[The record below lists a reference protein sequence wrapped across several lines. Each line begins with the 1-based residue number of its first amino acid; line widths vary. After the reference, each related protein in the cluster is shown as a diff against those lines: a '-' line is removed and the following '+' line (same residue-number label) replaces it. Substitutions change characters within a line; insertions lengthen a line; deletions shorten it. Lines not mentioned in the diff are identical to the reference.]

1 MHPTPYEEDR
11 LAERADEDMSMLPE
25 YITDVLNFMS
35 NDTER
40 GYLVF
45 CRAMERQHR
54 TLQQAFTRLC
64 VAWFVYAADPA
75 YRTDARNEGTHEL
88 AMSLLPLLKEAH
100 LPFI

>member
-11 LAERADEDMSMLPE
+11 LAERADEDMSGLPE

-40 GYLVF
+40 GHLVF
-45 CRAMERQHR
+45 CGAMEHQHR
-54 TLQQAFTRLC
+54 TMQQAFTRLC
-64 VAWFVYAADPA
+64 VAWFVYATDPA
-75 YRTDARNEGTHEL
+75 YRTDARYEDTHEL
-88 AMSLLPLLKEAH
+88 AVSLLALLKEAY